1 MHSPRSCAK
10 GWINQWL
17 GSLMCAP
24 YKYKVFTVGHPD
36 APVPFA
42 GVRFTREAPGG
53 YDVLC
58 RQRIASLASYRPLY
72 QAVLDAELTL
82 MAGVALRL
90 RNQFG
95 AKPRQLRVNS
105 VVVQIPKKH
114 TKRLLEWREEA
125 WPTGNKRF
133 RVSQLEP
140 DSRTLTDV
148 GCFNPV
154 CAEGKEPVRC
164 PPWVDSTQE
173 QACLL
178 YTSPSPR
185 DRG

>member
-1 MHSPRSCAK
+1 MYKRQRLDRIEETLPEELRKAAV
-10 GWINQWL
+10 NQWL

-82 MAGVALRL
+82 MGEVALRL

-95 AKPRQLRVNS
+95 AKPRQLRVDGC
-105 VVVQIPKKH
+105 VVQIPKS
-114 TKRLLEWREEA
+114 TRSACWSGEKR
-125 WPTGNKRF
+125 TGPRAT
-133 RVSQLEP
+133 SA
-140 DSRTLTDV
+140 S
-148 GCFNPV
+148 
-154 CAEGKEPVRC
+154 A
-164 PPWVDSTQE
+164 
-173 QACLL
+173 
-178 YTSPSPR
+178 SPSWSPTAAPLLT
-185 DRG
+185 

>member
-1 MHSPRSCAK
+1 MS
-10 GWINQWL
+10 
-17 GSLMCAP
+17 
-24 YKYKVFTVGHPD
+24 HPD

-82 MAGVALRL
+82 MGEVALRL

-95 AKPRQLRVNS
+95 AKPRQLRVDGC
-105 VVVQIPKKH
+105 VVQIPKKH
-114 TKRLLEWREEA
+114 AKRLLEWREEA

-140 DSRTLTDV
+140 DSRMIIDV

-154 CAEGKEPVRC
+154 CAEGKEPARVG
-164 PPWVDSTQE
+164 PWVDVPDAAAHMRAGKSI
-173 QACLL
+173 ALL
-178 YTSPSPR
+178 GQCGTGKRILRTSRRSY
-185 DRG
+185 

>member
-1 MHSPRSCAK
+1 MRRCPLPACA
-10 GWINQWL
+10 
-17 GSLMCAP
+17 SRAR
-24 YKYKVFTVGHPD
+24 H
-36 APVPFA
+36 
-42 GVRFTREAPGG
+42 RGG

-82 MAGVALRL
+82 MAEVALRL

-95 AKPRQLRVNS
+95 AKPRQLRVDG

-140 DSRTLTDV
+140 DSRTIIDV

-154 CAEGKEPVRC
+154 CVEGKVPARVG
-164 PPWVDSTQE
+164 PWVDVADAAAHMRAGE
-173 QACLL
+173 C
-178 YTSPSPR
+178 SPLGIR
-185 DRG
+185 RHRKRTL